1 VTGFRVAAQIAR
13 VVVLAGRRLL
23 VVGDERYVETAL
35 LGDGGGGLWV
45 LVVGVASGT
54 VLRLEGER

>member
-1 VTGFRVAAQIAR
+1 VAAQIAR

-35 LGDGGGGLWV
+35 LGDGG
-45 LVVGVASGT
+45 
-54 VLRLEGER
+54 EGCGFSSSVWPPVPSCDSRGNDDDD

>member
-1 VTGFRVAAQIAR
+1 MRSRVAAQVAR
-13 VVVLAGRRLL
+13 VVVLAGWRLI
-23 VVGDERYVETAL
+23 VVGDERDVDTAL
-35 LGDGGGGLWV
+35 LGDGGGGVWV